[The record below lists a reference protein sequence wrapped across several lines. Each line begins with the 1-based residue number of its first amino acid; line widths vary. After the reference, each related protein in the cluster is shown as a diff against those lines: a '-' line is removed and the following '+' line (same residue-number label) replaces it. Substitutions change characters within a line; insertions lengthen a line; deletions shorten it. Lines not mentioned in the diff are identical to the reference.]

1 MPKFESAPKLNSPE
15 LNPNEIGTDVNTAKK
30 LEGELT
36 PEELEKL
43 KVEEGQEQEVVKPE
57 LSPEEQLRNLEGEVE
72 ARQQEITRLNES
84 VEGTEAKLNE
94 TRKIREAQLEKWRLL
109 LHDLDNGKISADNI
123 PVHTFLKHW
132 VGYGGDNKEKLIE
145 IIQRSPEA
153 AETAKEIQDFAQNC
167 LTEEQ
172 KTEEQKTLDS
182 LYPSPK
188 LRLFRGV
195 KGEVLKDAAKI
206 QPWDSLTTN
215 KDFAS
220 TSANPY
226 ADWGWKQG
234 TLLEIEIPVENIF
247 TYWKAHP
254 AFNPRQPEEEYILNE
269 KGIDGAKVVSIDG
282 RSPTPEEAVKIR
294 DNMPG
299 IEVVLE
305 EKSP

>member
-1 MPKFESAPKLNSPE
+1 MPDGGAPIEQFENSVGFE
-15 LNPNEIGTDVNTAKK
+15 ETKK
-30 LEGELT
+30 
-36 PEELEKL
+36 
-43 KVEEGQEQEVVKPE
+43 
-57 LSPEEQLRNLEGEVE
+57 
-72 ARQQEITRLNES
+72 
-84 VEGTEAKLNE
+84 
-94 TRKIREAQLEKWRLL
+94 AQLEKWRLL
-109 LHDLDNGKISADNI
+109 LHDLDDGKISADSI
-123 PVHTFLKHW
+123 PVHSFLKHW
-132 VGYGGDNKEKLIE
+132 VGYGGDNKEKLIKT
-145 IIQRSPEA
+145 IQNSPEA
-153 AETAKEIQDFAQNC
+153 AKVAKEIQDFAQKC
-167 LTEEQ
+167 LIEEQ
-172 KTEEQKTLDS
+172 KTKID

-195 KGEVLKDAAKI
+195 KGEVLKNATKI

-269 KGIDGAKVVSIDG
+269 KGINGAKVVSIDG